1 VSFIVHYLIF
11 NFIVHFEP
19 IMLSL
24 ARWDTQHLYLQA
36 SALATSSYETR
47 YGRYHSSLVVAIV
60 EQSAPDSSARKR

>member
-1 VSFIVHYLIF
+1 MMRGMMFDFVFCAVHRSLF

-36 SALATSSYETR
+36 SALATSS
-47 YGRYHSSLVVAIV
+47 
-60 EQSAPDSSARKR
+60 